1 MPGLAE
7 QLNATLPGKGRVIKR
22 FRVAYEGQ
30 TVDGRVLSRQDIK
43 DMGET
48 YNLGHYGARINMEHI
63 PGWSAEPPFNAYGDV
78 LLVEAT
84 EENGIAMLYNTLSAL
99 PNLLAINEKGQKIYP
114 SIEFYRDFAG
124 SGKAYQV
131 GLALTDNPNSL
142 RTEPI
147 KFSSNPTAL
156 RTQPDKEL
164 YMTFGSTF
172 GSNNTDP
179 AQPTGSQDSLL
190 DSIRQLLSAKPKPK
204 AADAEAMNIL
214 TEGVHTALQG
224 VSSITQT
231 LQTLSQSVNNIQNQ
245 LQQLTANPAA
255 ATPVAG
261 MPADNPAPV
270 GTGIP
275 AAPVSHAVQTP
286 GASSVTPPVGAP
298 GQQQVT
304 LETLA
309 QQFAQMQQQFQ
320 TMSTTPVNGAPPAGT
335 GTAATENAF

>member
-99 PNLLAINEKGQKIYP
+99 PNLLAINDKGQKIYP

-164 YMTFGSTF
+164 YMTFGS
-172 GSNNTDP
+172 NNTDP
-179 AQPTGSQDSLL
+179 GQPNGGQDNTRML

-224 VSSITQT
+224 VSTITQT
-231 LQTLSQSVNNIQNQ
+231 LETLSQSVNNIQIQ
-245 LQQLTANPAA
+245 LQQFTANPAVPLP
-255 ATPVAG
+255 TGGVPVG
-261 MPADNPAPV
+261 NPAPA
-270 GTGIP
+270 GTGSP
-275 AAPVSHAVQTP
+275 AAPVTHAEQAPVT
-286 GASSVTPPVGAP
+286 ATVTPPVGAP